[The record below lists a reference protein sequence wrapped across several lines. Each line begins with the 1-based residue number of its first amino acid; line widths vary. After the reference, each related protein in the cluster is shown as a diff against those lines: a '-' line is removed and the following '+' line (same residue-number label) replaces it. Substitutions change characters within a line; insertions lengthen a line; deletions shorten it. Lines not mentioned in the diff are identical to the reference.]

1 MTQSINYKEAHDL
14 FIWNYRIDYD
24 PVGIKFISDEKIV
37 ERLKTTHKPKSKL
50 SFCQFAAAARSSR
63 MELFMRPDDL
73 SCRNG
78 QISMG
83 FKKPERD
90 RDPKAHLKYTMNEE
104 LAWDVVSVKDKLTGE
119 AASGVYFAPLDVYD
133 SADFAPDV
141 VFFMATPYQAYHLHN
156 EYMAA
161 TGKSHLMFKATANSA
176 VCSGAVYSF
185 KNATANMTTMCAG
198 SKTSGKTEMNFLNFY
213 VPGKEILATAA
224 SLKKRIEK
232 LGGPSL
238 LGAGGES
245 WPGLDVCGGCP
256 LIKFEK
262 TGK

>member
-119 AASGVYFAPLDVYD
+119 AASGVYFAQIGRA
-133 SADFAPDV
+133 SCR
-141 VFFMATPYQAYHLHN
+141 
-156 EYMAA
+156 ER
-161 TGKSHLMFKATANSA
+161 
-176 VCSGAVYSF
+176 VCQ
-185 KNATANMTTMCAG
+185 
-198 SKTSGKTEMNFLNFY
+198 Y
-213 VPGKEILATAA
+213 V
-224 SLKKRIEK
+224 
-232 LGGPSL
+232 
-238 LGAGGES
+238 
-245 WPGLDVCGGCP
+245 
-256 LIKFEK
+256 
-262 TGK
+262 